1 LAKTESESA
10 MRIDSHHHVW
20 DLSVREQGWMVGEA
34 LNPIKK
40 NFSINDLRQAITGC
54 GIDKTVVVQTVTNY
68 DETPELLEL
77 AETDDLVAG
86 VVGFLKID
94 ADDAITYLDSYQ
106 PLRGFKYLVGIR
118 DIAHDYED
126 VKYLSKPQVVKNVQ
140 ELGRRGLVYDLLTK
154 TPHMRAAIDL
164 VKACPNTKFVLDHIS
179 KPYIAKADMQ
189 PWADQITELASFEN
203 VVVKVS
209 GLFTEADWKNWKKE
223 DFWPYLEHITKSFT
237 PNRMMFGSDWPV
249 CLLAATYKQSIDL
262 VEEFTSKF
270 SESEK
275 NAFWAGT
282 ANKAYGLNLI

>member
-1 LAKTESESA
+1 

-77 AETDDLVAG
+77 ADTDDLVAG

-94 ADDAITYLDSYQ
+94 ADDAITHLDSYQ
-106 PLRGFKYLVGIR
+106 SLRGFKYLVGIR

-282 ANKAYGLNLI
+282 AKKAYGLNLI

>member
-1 LAKTESESA
+1 

-40 NFSINDLRQAITGC
+40 NFSINDLRTTISEC

-77 AETDDLVAG
+77 ADTDDLVAG

-94 ADDAITYLDSYQ
+94 SEDAISYLDKYESM
-106 PLRGFKYLVGIR
+106 RGYKYLVGIR

-126 VKYLSKPQVVKNVQ
+126 VKYLSKPQVIKNVQ
-140 ELGRRGLVYDLLTK
+140 ELGKRGLVYDLLTK

-164 VKACPNTKFVLDHIS
+164 VKACPDTQFVLDHIS
-179 KPYIAKADMQ
+179 KPYIAKGEMQ
-189 PWADQITELASFEN
+189 PWADQLAELASYEN

-209 GLFTEADWKNWKKE
+209 GLFTEADWKSWKQKE
-223 DFWPYLEHITKSFT
+223 FWPYLEQITDSFT
-237 PNRMMFGSDWPV
+237 PARMMFGSDWPV
-249 CLLAATYKQSIDL
+249 CLLAATYRQTVDL
-262 VEEFTSKF
+262 VEEFTKIF
-270 SESEK
+270 SDTEK
-275 NAFWAGT
+275 DNFWAGT
-282 ANKAYGLNLI
+282 ANRAYGLNLI

>member
-1 LAKTESESA
+1 

-77 AETDDLVAG
+77 ADTDDLVAG

-94 ADDAITYLDSYQ
+94 AEDAIAHLDSYQ
-106 PLRGFKYLVGIR
+106 SLRGFKYLVGIR

-126 VKYLSKPQVVKNVQ
+126 VKYLSKPQVIKNVQ
-140 ELGRRGLVYDLLTK
+140 ELGKRGLVYDLLTK

-189 PWADQITELASFEN
+189 PWTDQITELASFEN

-223 DFWPYLEHITKSFT
+223 DFWPYLDHITKSFT

-275 NAFWAGT
+275 NAFWAAT
-282 ANKAYGLNLI
+282 ANTAYGLNLI

>member
-1 LAKTESESA
+1 

-77 AETDDLVAG
+77 ADTDDLVAG

-94 ADDAITYLDSYQ
+94 AEDAISHLDSYQ
-106 PLRGFKYLVGIR
+106 SLRGFKYLVGIR

-126 VKYLSKPQVVKNVQ
+126 VKYLSKPQVIKNVQ
-140 ELGRRGLVYDLLTK
+140 ELGKRGLVYDLLTK

-179 KPYIAKADMQ
+179 KPYIAKGDMQ

-262 VEEFTSKF
+262 VEEFTGKF

>member
-1 LAKTESESA
+1 

-40 NFSINDLRQAITGC
+40 NFSINDLRKTISEC

-77 AETDDLVAG
+77 ADTDDLVAG

-94 ADDAITYLDSYQ
+94 SEDAISYLDKYESM
-106 PLRGFKYLVGIR
+106 RGYKYLVGIR

-126 VKYLSKPQVVKNVQ
+126 VKYLSKPQVIRNVQ
-140 ELGRRGLVYDLLTK
+140 ELGKRGLAYDLLTK

-164 VKACPNTKFVLDHIS
+164 VKACPDTQFVLDHIS
-179 KPYIAKADMQ
+179 KPYIAKGEMQ
-189 PWADQITELASFEN
+189 PWADQLAELASYEN

-209 GLFTEADWKNWKKE
+209 GLFTEADWKSWKQKE
-223 DFWPYLEHITKSFT
+223 FWPYLEQITDSFT
-237 PNRMMFGSDWPV
+237 PARMMFGSDWPV
-249 CLLAATYKQSIDL
+249 CLLAATYRQTVDL
-262 VEEFTSKF
+262 VEEFTKSF
-270 SESEK
+270 SDAEK
-275 NAFWAGT
+275 NNFWAGT
-282 ANKAYGLNLI
+282 ANRAYGLNLI

>member
-1 LAKTESESA
+1 

-40 NFSINDLRQAITGC
+40 NFSIDDLRQAITGC

-77 AETDDLVAG
+77 ADTDNLVAG

-94 ADDAITYLDSYQ
+94 AEDAISHLDSYQ
-106 PLRGFKYLVGIR
+106 SLRGFKYLVGIR

-126 VKYLSKPQVVKNVQ
+126 VKYLSKPQVIKNVR
-140 ELGRRGLVYDLLTK
+140 ELGKRGLVYDLLTK

-179 KPYIAKADMQ
+179 KPYIAKGDMQ

-249 CLLAATYKQSIDL
+249 CLLAATYRQSIDL

>member
-1 LAKTESESA
+1 

-40 NFSINDLRQAITGC
+40 NFSINDLRTTISEC

-77 AETDDLVAG
+77 ADTDDLVAG

-94 ADDAITYLDSYQ
+94 SEDAISYLDKYESM
-106 PLRGFKYLVGIR
+106 RGYKYLVGIR

-126 VKYLSKPQVVKNVQ
+126 VKYLSKPQVIKNVQ
-140 ELGRRGLVYDLLTK
+140 ELGKRGLAYDLLTK

-164 VKACPNTKFVLDHIS
+164 VKACPDTQFVLDHIS
-179 KPYIAKADMQ
+179 KPYIAKGEMQ
-189 PWADQITELASFEN
+189 PWADQLAELARFEN

-209 GLFTEADWKNWKKE
+209 GLFTEADWKSWKQKE
-223 DFWPYLEHITKSFT
+223 FWPYLEQITNSFT
-237 PNRMMFGSDWPV
+237 PARMMFGSDWPV
-249 CLLAATYKQSIDL
+249 CLLAATYRQTVDL
-262 VEEFTSKF
+262 VEEFTKTF
-270 SESEK
+270 SDTEK
-275 NAFWAGT
+275 DNFWAGT
-282 ANKAYGLNLI
+282 ANRAYGLNLI

>member
-1 LAKTESESA
+1 

-77 AETDDLVAG
+77 ADTDDLVAG

-94 ADDAITYLDSYQ
+94 AEDAISHLDSYQ
-106 PLRGFKYLVGIR
+106 SLRGFKYLVGIR

-126 VKYLSKPQVVKNVQ
+126 VKYLSKPQVIKNVQ
-140 ELGRRGLVYDLLTK
+140 ELGKRGLVYDLLTK

-179 KPYIAKADMQ
+179 KPYIAKGDMQ
-189 PWADQITELASFEN
+189 PWADQITELARFEN

>member
-1 LAKTESESA
+1 

-77 AETDDLVAG
+77 ADTDDLVAG

-94 ADDAITYLDSYQ
+94 AEDAISHLDSYQ
-106 PLRGFKYLVGIR
+106 SLRGFKYLVGIR

-126 VKYLSKPQVVKNVQ
+126 VKYLSKPQVIKNVQ
-140 ELGRRGLVYDLLTK
+140 ELGKRGLVYDLLTK

-179 KPYIAKADMQ
+179 KPYIAKGDMQ

-249 CLLAATYKQSIDL
+249 CLLAATYRQSIDL

>member
-1 LAKTESESA
+1 MAKTESESA

-40 NFSINDLRQAITGC
+40 NFSIKDLRQAITGC

-94 ADDAITYLDSYQ
+94 ADDAITHLDSYQ
-106 PLRGFKYLVGIR
+106 SLRGIKYLVGIR

>member
-1 LAKTESESA
+1 

-40 NFSINDLRQAITGC
+40 NFSINDLRTTISEC

-77 AETDDLVAG
+77 ADTDDLVAG

-94 ADDAITYLDSYQ
+94 SEDAISYLDKYESM
-106 PLRGFKYLVGIR
+106 RGYKYLVGIR

-126 VKYLSKPQVVKNVQ
+126 VKYLSKPQVIKNVQ
-140 ELGRRGLVYDLLTK
+140 ELGKRGLAYDLLTK

-164 VKACPNTKFVLDHIS
+164 VKACPDTQFVLDHIS
-179 KPYIAKADMQ
+179 KPYIAKGEMQ
-189 PWADQITELASFEN
+189 PWADQLAELARFEN

-209 GLFTEADWKNWKKE
+209 GLFTEADWKSWKQT
-223 DFWPYLEHITKSFT
+223 DFWPYLEQITNSFT
-237 PNRMMFGSDWPV
+237 PARMMFGSDWPV
-249 CLLAATYKQSIDL
+249 CLLAATFRQSVDL
-262 VEEFTSKF
+262 VEEFMKSF
-270 SESEK
+270 SDAEK
-275 NAFWAGT
+275 NNFWAGT
-282 ANKAYGLNLI
+282 ANRAYGLNLI

>member
-1 LAKTESESA
+1 

-34 LNPIKK
+34 LNPIKR

-68 DETPELLEL
+68 DETPELLDL
-77 AETDDLVAG
+77 ADTDDLVAG

-94 ADDAITYLDSYQ
+94 AEDAIAHLDSYQ
-106 PLRGFKYLVGIR
+106 SLRGFKYLVGIR

-126 VKYLSKPQVVKNVQ
+126 VKYLSKPQVIKNVQ
-140 ELGRRGLVYDLLTK
+140 ELGKRGLVYDLLTK

-223 DFWPYLEHITKSFT
+223 DFWPYLDHITKSFT

-275 NAFWAGT
+275 NAFWAAT
-282 ANKAYGLNLI
+282 ANTAYGLNLI

>member
-1 LAKTESESA
+1 

-77 AETDDLVAG
+77 ADTDDLVAG

-94 ADDAITYLDSYQ
+94 AEDAIAHLDSYQ
-106 PLRGFKYLVGIR
+106 SLRGFKYLVGIR

-126 VKYLSKPQVVKNVQ
+126 VKYLSKPQVIKNVQ
-140 ELGRRGLVYDLLTK
+140 ELGKRGLVYDLLTK

-275 NAFWAGT
+275 NAFWAAT
-282 ANKAYGLNLI
+282 ANTAYGLNLI

>member
-1 LAKTESESA
+1 

-34 LNPIKK
+34 LNPIKR

-77 AETDDLVAG
+77 ADTDDLVAG

-94 ADDAITYLDSYQ
+94 AEDAIAHLDSYQ
-106 PLRGFKYLVGIR
+106 SLRGFKYLVGIR

-126 VKYLSKPQVVKNVQ
+126 VKYLSKPQVIKNVQ
-140 ELGRRGLVYDLLTK
+140 ELGKRGLVYDLLTK

-223 DFWPYLEHITKSFT
+223 DFWPYLDHITKSFT

-275 NAFWAGT
+275 NAFWAAT
-282 ANKAYGLNLI
+282 ANKAYSLNLI

>member
-1 LAKTESESA
+1 

-40 NFSINDLRQAITGC
+40 NFSINDLRTTISEC

-77 AETDDLVAG
+77 ADTDDLVAG

-94 ADDAITYLDSYQ
+94 SDDAISYLDNYESM
-106 PLRGFKYLVGIR
+106 RGYKYLVGIR

-126 VKYLSKPQVVKNVQ
+126 VKYLSKPQVIKNVQ
-140 ELGRRGLVYDLLTK
+140 ELGKRGLVYDLLTK

-164 VKACPNTKFVLDHIS
+164 VKACPDTQFVLDHIS
-179 KPYIAKADMQ
+179 KPYIAKGEMQ
-189 PWADQITELASFEN
+189 PWADQLAELANYEN

-209 GLFTEADWKNWKKE
+209 GLFTEADWQNWKQA
-223 DFWPYLEHITKSFT
+223 DFWPYLEQITNSFT
-237 PNRMMFGSDWPV
+237 PARMMFGSDWPV
-249 CLLAATYKQSIDL
+249 CLLAATYRQTVDL
-262 VEEFTSKF
+262 VEEFTKSF
-270 SESEK
+270 SDAEK
-275 NAFWAGT
+275 NNFWAGT
-282 ANKAYGLNLI
+282 ANRAYGLNLI

>member
-1 LAKTESESA
+1 

-203 VVVKVS
+203 VVVKIS

>member
-1 LAKTESESA
+1 

-94 ADDAITYLDSYQ
+94 ADDAITHLDSYQ
-106 PLRGFKYLVGIR
+106 SLRGFKYLVGIR

>member
-1 LAKTESESA
+1 

-34 LNPIKK
+34 LNPIKR

-77 AETDDLVAG
+77 ADTDDLVAG

-94 ADDAITYLDSYQ
+94 AEDAIAHLYSYQ
-106 PLRGFKYLVGIR
+106 SLRGFKYLVGIR

-126 VKYLSKPQVVKNVQ
+126 VKYLSKPQVIKNVQ
-140 ELGRRGLVYDLLTK
+140 ELGKRGLVYDLLTK
-154 TPHMRAAIDL
+154 TPHMRAAINL

-223 DFWPYLEHITKSFT
+223 DFWPYLDHITKSFT

-275 NAFWAGT
+275 NAFWAAT
-282 ANKAYGLNLI
+282 ANTAYGLNLI

>member
-1 LAKTESESA
+1 

-20 DLSVREQGWMVGEA
+20 DLSVREQGWMVGDA

-40 NFSINDLRQAITGC
+40 NFSINDLRQAVTGC
-54 GIDKTVVVQTVTNY
+54 GIEKTVVVQTVTNY

-94 ADDAITYLDSYQ
+94 AVDATSYLDKYESM
-106 PLRGFKYLVGIR
+106 RGFNNLVGIR

-154 TPHMRAAIDL
+154 TPHMQAAIDL

-179 KPYIAKADMQ
+179 KPYIAKGEMQ
-189 PWADQITELASFEN
+189 PWADQLVQLASFEN
-203 VVVKVS
+203 VDVKVS
-209 GLFTEADWKNWKKE
+209 GMFTEADWKNWKQTN
-223 DFWPYLEHITKSFT
+223 FWPYLEHITNSFT
-237 PNRMMFGSDWPV
+237 PARMMFGSDWPV
-249 CLLAATYKQSIDL
+249 CLLAATYRQSIDL
-262 VEEFTSKF
+262 MEEFTKSF
-270 SESEK
+270 SEAEK
-275 NAFWAGT
+275 NNFWAGT
-282 ANKAYGLNLI
+282 ANRAYGLNLI

>member
-1 LAKTESESA
+1 

-77 AETDDLVAG
+77 ADTDDLVAG

-94 ADDAITYLDSYQ
+94 AEDAISHLDSYQ
-106 PLRGFKYLVGIR
+106 SLRGFKYLVGIR

-126 VKYLSKPQVVKNVQ
+126 VKYLSKPQVIKNVQ
-140 ELGRRGLVYDLLTK
+140 ELGKRGLVYDLLTK

-179 KPYIAKADMQ
+179 KPYIAKSDMQ

>member
-1 LAKTESESA
+1 

-40 NFSINDLRQAITGC
+40 NFSINDLRQAITDC

-77 AETDDLVAG
+77 ADIDDLVAG

-94 ADDAITYLDSYQ
+94 AEDAISHLDSYQ
-106 PLRGFKYLVGIR
+106 SLRGFKYLVGIR

-126 VKYLSKPQVVKNVQ
+126 VKYLSKPQVIKNVQ
-140 ELGRRGLVYDLLTK
+140 ELGKRGLVYDLLTK

-179 KPYIAKADMQ
+179 KPYIAKGDMQ

>member
-1 LAKTESESA
+1 

-40 NFSINDLRQAITGC
+40 NFSINDLRTTISGC

-77 AETDDLVAG
+77 ADTDDLVAG

-94 ADDAITYLDSYQ
+94 SEDAISYLDKYESM
-106 PLRGFKYLVGIR
+106 RGYKYLVGIR

-126 VKYLSKPQVVKNVQ
+126 VKYLSKPQVIKNVQ
-140 ELGRRGLVYDLLTK
+140 ELGKRGLAYDLLTK

-164 VKACPNTKFVLDHIS
+164 VKACPDTQFVLDHIS
-179 KPYIAKADMQ
+179 KPYIAKGEMQ
-189 PWADQITELASFEN
+189 PWADQLAELARFEN

-209 GLFTEADWKNWKKE
+209 GLFTEADWKNWKQT
-223 DFWPYLEHITKSFT
+223 DFWPYLEQITNSFT
-237 PNRMMFGSDWPV
+237 PARMMFGSDWPV
-249 CLLAATYKQSIDL
+249 CLLAATYRQTVDL
-262 VEEFTSKF
+262 VEEFTKSF
-270 SESEK
+270 SDAEK
-275 NAFWAGT
+275 NNFWAGT
-282 ANKAYGLNLI
+282 ANRAYGLNLI

>member
-1 LAKTESESA
+1 

-40 NFSINDLRQAITGC
+40 NFSVNDLRTTISEC

-77 AETDDLVAG
+77 ADTDDLVAG

-94 ADDAITYLDSYQ
+94 SEDAISYLDKYESM
-106 PLRGFKYLVGIR
+106 RGYKYLVGIR

-126 VKYLSKPQVVKNVQ
+126 VKYLSKPQVIKNVQ
-140 ELGRRGLVYDLLTK
+140 ELGKRGLVYDLLTK

-164 VKACPNTKFVLDHIS
+164 VKACPDTQFVLDHIS
-179 KPYIAKADMQ
+179 KPYIAKGEMQ
-189 PWADQITELASFEN
+189 PWADQIAELANYEN

-209 GLFTEADWKNWKKE
+209 GLFTEADWQNWKQA
-223 DFWPYLEHITKSFT
+223 DFWPYLKHITNTFT
-237 PNRMMFGSDWPV
+237 PARMMFGSDWPV
-249 CLLAATYKQSIDL
+249 CLLAATYRQTVDL
-262 VEEFTSKF
+262 VEEFTKSF
-270 SESEK
+270 SDAEK
-275 NAFWAGT
+275 NNFWAGT
-282 ANKAYGLNLI
+282 ANRAYGLNLI

>member
-1 LAKTESESA
+1 

-20 DLSVREQGWMVGEA
+20 DLSVREQGWMIGEA
-34 LNPIKK
+34 INPVRR
-40 NFSINDLRQAITGC
+40 NFSINDLRQAISGC

-77 AETDDLVAG
+77 ADTDDLVAG

-94 ADDAITYLDSYQ
+94 ADDAIAHLDSYQ
-106 PLRGFKYLVGIR
+106 SLRGFKYLVGIR

-126 VKYLSKPQVVKNVQ
+126 VKYLSKPQVIQNVR
-140 ELGRRGLVYDLLTK
+140 ELGKRGLVYDLLTK
-154 TPHMRAAIDL
+154 TPHMKAAIDL

>member
-68 DETPELLEL
+68 EETPELLEL